1 MRSLMGPDNRTL
13 IFSSGLLA
21 AVFIIYA
28 DLFVRLIV
36 SVDLK
41 VGIITSMLGG
51 PFFLYLIVKHRKQF
65 EYM

>member
-1 MRSLMGPDNRTL
+1 
-13 IFSSGLLA
+13 
-21 AVFIIYA
+21 
-28 DLFVRLIV
+28 
-36 SVDLK
+36 LK

>member
-1 MRSLMGPDNRTL
+1 MRSIIGPDNRKL
-13 IFSSGLLA
+13 VFFAGLLA

-36 SVDLK
+36 RVDLK
-41 VGIITSMLGG
+41 IGIVTSMLGG
-51 PFFLYLIVKHRKQF
+51 PFFLYLIIKYRKRF